1 MIEWALDFA
10 FVALAVATVLCAWR
24 LLHGPDLVDRVL
36 ALDTLYV
43 NAAALAV
50 LVGVQMQ
57 SRIAFETAM
66 IVALLGFVATVALAR
81 FVSRGDVLE

>member
-1 MIEWALDFA
+1 MIEWALNFA
-10 FVALAVATVLCAWR
+10 FVALAAATALCAWR
-24 LLHGPDLVDRVL
+24 LLRGPDIVDRVL

-57 SRIAFETAM
+57 SRVAFETALV
-66 IVALLGFVATVALAR
+66 IALLGFVATVALSR
-81 FVSRGDVLE
+81 FVVRGDVLE

>member
-10 FVALAVATVLCAWR
+10 FVALAAATVLCAWR
-24 LLHGPDLVDRVL
+24 LLRGPDLVDRVL

-57 SRIAFETAM
+57 SRILFETAL

-81 FVSRGDVLE
+81 FVVRGDVLE